1 MRATNT
7 NPMHYIKK
15 KTSQKT
21 SKLVTVLEVNVK
33 KCISTAIWV
42 YSFFFFLPVLENLF
56 LFLENFMY
64 MNRPYLKYLKA
75 MHLSGHD
82 YLRAF
87 SVLRR
92 KPKQR
97 QI

>member
-1 MRATNT
+1 
-7 NPMHYIKK
+7 MH
-15 KTSQKT
+15 
-21 SKLVTVLEVNVK
+21 LNCNLGLFV
-33 KCISTAIWV
+33 
-42 YSFFFFLPVLENLF
+42 FFFLPVLENLF
-56 LFLENFMY
+56 VFLENFMY